1 MMARESID
9 RILLVEGEADRA
21 FFEQICRFV
30 GLNASVTVA
39 PPKDLAGTH
48 NTKEGVFNYLPTL
61 LGQLADGQISR
72 LAVVVDADSVANGGG
87 YEPTIRRVE
96 KIVAPYGFVLAAH
109 TIGGMVF
116 QHNDG
121 LADFGL
127 WVMPNN
133 ADEGMLEDWIKL
145 SIHPDERGL
154 FAHAETV
161 VAALPQPPKFKPI
174 HRSKAEVA
182 TWLAWQ
188 KQPGHGTYR
197 AIEDGLIDIIGAH
210 YKNLIAW
217 LGHVFAKSTNNPH

>member
-1 MMARESID
+1 MSPTT

-21 FFEQICRFV
+21 FFEQICRS
-30 GLNASVTVA
+30 LALDTSVTVA
-39 PPKDLAGTH
+39 PPKSLTGSH

-61 LGQLADGQISR
+61 LAQLADGGINC
-72 LAVVVDADSVANGGG
+72 LAMVVDADSISNGGG
-87 YEPTIRRVE
+87 YELAISRVMQIIVPFGFNPTVYI
-96 KIVAPYGFVLAAH
+96 KGGIVFHHG
-109 TIGGMVF
+109 
-116 QHNDG
+116 DG

-133 ADEGMLEDWIKL
+133 ADEGMLEDWIKQN
-145 SIHPDERGL
+145 IHPNEQGL

-161 VAALPQPPKFKPI
+161 VAALPQPPKFNPI

-197 AIEDGLIDIIGAH
+197 AVEDGLIDTFSIH
-210 YKNLIAW
+210 YQNLTTW
-217 LGHVFAKSTNNPH
+217 LGHIFPKND